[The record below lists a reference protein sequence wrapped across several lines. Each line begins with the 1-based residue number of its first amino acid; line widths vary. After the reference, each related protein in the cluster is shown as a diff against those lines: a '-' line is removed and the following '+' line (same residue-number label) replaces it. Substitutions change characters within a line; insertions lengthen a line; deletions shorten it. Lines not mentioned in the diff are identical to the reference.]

1 MTKGLLKMAKDDSY
15 VEYTK
20 RSRSEQVN
28 GPQENWARVKDFRD
42 PVSGK
47 KLNSIGDTRPQ
58 SQVNPSPLGNG
69 VWKETD
75 FGNPGK

>member
-1 MTKGLLKMAKDDSY
+1 MAKDDSFT
-15 VEYTK
+15 EYTK
-20 RSRSEQVN
+20 RSASKQVN

-58 SQVNPSPLGNG
+58 SQVNPSPAGTGLN
-69 VWKETD
+69 K
-75 FGNPGK
+75 PGDASA